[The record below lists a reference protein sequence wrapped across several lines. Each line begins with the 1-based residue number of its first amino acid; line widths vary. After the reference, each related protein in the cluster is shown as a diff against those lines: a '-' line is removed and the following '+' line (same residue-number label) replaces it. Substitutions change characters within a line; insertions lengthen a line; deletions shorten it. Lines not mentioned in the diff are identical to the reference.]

1 MRTFI
6 RNAIAALFLAFSR
19 TLKEVNLESREQLEA
34 IERAFH
40 REKKRLSK
48 RKYNNRKYKKRQK
61 YREKFHALRGAQAKD
76 HRYSNQRTLRRMFT
90 NM

>member
-1 MRTFI
+1 MPKLI
-6 RNAIAALFLAFSR
+6 KNAIAALMLAFSR
-19 TLKEVNLESREQLEA
+19 TLKEVNLEQKTAMEA

-40 REKKRLSK
+40 REKKRLTK

-61 YREKFHALRGAQAKD
+61 YRERVHSLKGTQAKD
-76 HRYSNQRTLRRMFT
+76 HRYSNQKTLRRMYT